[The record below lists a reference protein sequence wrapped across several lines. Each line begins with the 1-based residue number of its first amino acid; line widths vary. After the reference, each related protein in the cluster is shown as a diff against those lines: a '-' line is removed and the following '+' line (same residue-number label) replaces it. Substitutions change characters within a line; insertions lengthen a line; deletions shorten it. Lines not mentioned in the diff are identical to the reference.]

1 MVMESSETLSLCL
14 KAGVNLNHLK
24 EIKYLTLPLPLSL
37 SFPNPH
43 P

>member
-24 EIKYLTLPLPLSL
+24 EIKYLTLPPLSL